1 MAARKPVG
9 LAVVAVVG
17 ESLASLAIVT
27 VIVVAE
33 TEALAVGFPAA
44 VVETVAVVEEK
55 VVGTVGAAVGLSAR
69 TAAAVVGELVVE
81 TAVVVEFVVGTAVV
95 VEFVVGTAVGLEFVV
110 GTAVVAEFVVG
121 TAVEGDFVAGTAVAA
136 VVLAQLLVQIVVVFV
151 VEKVAVLGKI
161 APPAELLV
169 ALLAA
174 VVAALP
180 AVVAVG

>member
-1 MAARKPVG
+1 M
-9 LAVVAVVG
+9 VAVVG

-81 TAVVVEFVVGTAVV
+81 TAVV

>member
-81 TAVVVEFVVGTAVV
+81 TAVV

>member
-1 MAARKPVG
+1 
-9 LAVVAVVG
+9 VVAVVG

-95 VEFVVGTAVGLEFVV
+95 VEFVVGTAV
-110 GTAVVAEFVVG
+110 VAEFVVG

-161 APPAELLV
+161 ALPAELLAETVV
-169 ALLAA
+169 APLAA

>member
-81 TAVVVEFVVGTAVV
+81 TAVVVEFVVR
-95 VEFVVGTAVGLEFVV
+95 
-110 GTAVVAEFVVG
+110 TAVVAEFVVG